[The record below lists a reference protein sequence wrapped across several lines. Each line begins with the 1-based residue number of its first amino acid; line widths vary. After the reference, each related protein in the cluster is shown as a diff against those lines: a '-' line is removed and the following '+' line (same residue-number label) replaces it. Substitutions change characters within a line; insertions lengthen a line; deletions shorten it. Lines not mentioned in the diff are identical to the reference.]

1 MMKKKREIILISYGI
16 IAFLLLSFLIHLCT
30 EVKIDIFEQRK
41 NGGYS
46 FLTEY
51 ANEVVKDDNTPV
63 GLKMDYTF
71 SLNNIPKEGAS
82 LMFYTMH
89 QNVEV
94 YMEDELLYKMK
105 PAARNLFGKT
115 PGCTWNHIPVYAG
128 DSGRE
133 LTVSLIPAY
142 ENVLDYTP
150 DFYFGS
156 RFDIWMSVIKQEFLP
171 MLMSIVAVIAGIV
184 FIAFI
189 IYNRNNSEIDKSLFM
204 LGCFSICI
212 GLWKWSDAKIAV
224 LLCPHSILISNIP
237 FIALLLAVMSF
248 LLYVK
253 ELFRDKEY
261 WLWDVPYAAGI
272 VVVLVSIIL
281 QVRDIKDLR
290 ETLWMNH
297 VVMIMLIAIVMIM
310 IIRESKAGG
319 FNKRLRVMIIC
330 TGICL
335 VGMVV
340 DIMFYYFTES
350 TSEMVIGM
358 FGFLSFI
365 IILGVMS
372 MRETKELME
381 IGLQAKRF
389 ERMAYHDQLTGL
401 YNRTAYAEYG
411 KQLEIKTGNCVV
423 VMCDLNNLKQCNDN
437 YGHEK
442 GDEYIKYCADVIK
455 SVFGEIGKC
464 YRLGGDEFCILIE
477 GRPLSVC
484 EQKIGEVQRR
494 IEAYNDTHDNEFRYG
509 MACGCV
515 RFDILLDHDL
525 EDTLRRADK
534 KMYYQKFQ
542 MKKTEE

>member
-1 MMKKKREIILISYGI
+1 MKKEKREIIQISYGI
-16 IAFLLLSFLIHLCT
+16 IAFLLLYFFIYLCAD
-30 EVKIDIFEQRK
+30 VKIDVFAQRQY
-41 NGGYS
+41 GGYD

-51 ANEVVKDDNTPV
+51 ESHIVKDEKTPV
-63 GLKMDYTF
+63 GVKMDYTF
-71 SLNNIPKEGAS
+71 SLQNIPGEGAC

-94 YMEDELLYKMK
+94 YLENELIYTMK
-105 PAARNLFGKT
+105 PYVRNPFGKT
-115 PGCTWNHIPVYAG
+115 PGCTWNHIPLYTEDG
-128 DSGRE
+128 GKE
-133 LTVSLIPAY
+133 LTISLIPAY
-142 ENVLDYTP
+142 ENVLEYTP
-150 DFYFGS
+150 KFYYGS
-156 RFDIWMSVIKQEFLP
+156 RFDIWMSLIKQDLVP
-171 MLMSIVAVIAGIV
+171 LIMSLLAIIVGII
-184 FIAFI
+184 FISFI
-189 IYNRNNSEIDKSLFM
+189 IYNRHSTEIDKSLFM

-212 GLWKWSDAKIAV
+212 GVWKWFDTKVAV
-224 LLCPHSILISNIP
+224 LIFPHSIVVSNIP
-237 FIALLLAVMSF
+237 FIALLLAVISF

-253 ELFRDKEY
+253 ELFNDKDH
-261 WLWDVPYAAGI
+261 WIWDVPYVASI
-272 VVVLVSIIL
+272 VVVLLSIAL
-281 QVRDIKDLR
+281 QIRDVMDLR
-290 ETLWMNH
+290 ESLWMNH
-297 VVMIMLIAIVMIM
+297 LVMLLLIAVVIFM

-340 DIMFYYFTES
+340 DMMLYYFTES

-365 IILGVMS
+365 IVLGIMS
-372 MRETKELME
+372 MRETKELIE

-411 KQLEIKTGNCVV
+411 KQLELTGGNCVV
-423 VMCDLNNLKQCNDN
+423 VMCDLNNLKKCNDN

-442 GDEYIKYCADVIK
+442 GDEYIKYCADLIK

-464 YRLGGDEFCILIE
+464 YRIGGDEFCILIE
-477 GRPLSVC
+477 CQTLSVC
-484 EQKIGEVQRR
+484 EQKIDEVQRI
-494 IEAYNDTHDNEFRYG
+494 IEAYNNTHDKEFQYG
-509 MACGCV
+509 IACGCV